1 MSLRA
6 HTKGGL
12 VTTGQGA
19 KEDTSNDFDDLLDDA
34 MNLPVTL
41 DVTAG
46 GTFNLDTPQGNLD
59 LYLGAGTV
67 RVIGTP
73 GAPTTIIVPDED
85 KRIAFVNESGQN
97 TTIDTVTGATP
108 TVSVPGGASKRLQVR
123 GIEITVT
130 ADDASQTGALLAD
143 GSVVA
148 TGAFDWDNK
157 ELAKVSLKDYAEEK
171 SDPAAAATIDLD
183 IEAEGNAFEVEMDQN
198 TTFTFSNPSPTGTM
212 CSFTLILKQD
222 SGGGHTVTWPA
233 SVDWESSTSPTLSG
247 AANQRDLL
255 SFMTVDAG
263 TIWYGFLG
271 GRNFG

>member
-46 GTFNLDTPQGNLD
+46 GTFNLDTPLGNLD

-85 KRIAFVNESGQN
+85 KRISFVNESGQN

-148 TGAFDWDNK
+148 TGAFNWADK
-157 ELAKVSLKDYAEEK
+157 ELAKASLKDYAEEK
-171 SDPAAAATIDLD
+171 TDPASAATIDLD
-183 IEAEGNAFEVEMDQN
+183 IENGNVFEVVLDQD

-212 CSFTLILKQD
+212 CSFTVIVKQD
-222 SGGGHTVTWPA
+222 GTGGHSVTWPA
-233 SVDWESSTSPTLSG
+233 SADWENATAPTLSN
-247 AANQRDLL
+247 AANQRDML

-263 TIWYGFLG
+263 TPWYGFLG
-271 GRNFG
+271 GLNFG